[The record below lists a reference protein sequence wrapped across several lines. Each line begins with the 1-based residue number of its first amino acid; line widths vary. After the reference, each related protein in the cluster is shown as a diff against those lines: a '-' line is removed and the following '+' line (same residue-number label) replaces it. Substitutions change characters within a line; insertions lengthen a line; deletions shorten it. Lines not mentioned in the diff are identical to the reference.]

1 MSVVKPKECA
11 ETPPPCGSFQDNRLG
26 LARVVMRSLWAQD
39 HISADPG
46 GNNDVRCK
54 SRSTTHLRHMSCP
67 SPLPLVLLLKAL
79 AHLPPAGRLR
89 SSEGL
94 EPKAPRTGRGG
105 GAHPDHEG
113 AASRHFF
120 GNGRQDWRRGG
131 PRAAR
136 SGPALCSKWRFLPGC
151 VWKSFANK
159 S

>member
-1 MSVVKPKECA
+1 
-11 ETPPPCGSFQDNRLG
+11 
-26 LARVVMRSLWAQD
+26 MRSLWAQD

-105 GAHPDHEG
+105 GADPDHEK

-120 GNGRQDWRRGG
+120 GNGRKTGDVAALAQHGQAQLCEASGDFFRAVFGSPSLISRNRSIGRGQAKPCRG
-131 PRAAR
+131 WVR
-136 SGPALCSKWRFLPGC
+136 SE
-151 VWKSFANK
+151 
-159 S
+159 